1 MAWPLAEI
9 AADEKTPILQ
19 VPGSVSVTCLMLGF
33 TLLAVTALTKLPEI
47 WAEHAPAHDAQADAE
62 ALAHGA

>member
-1 MAWPLAEI
+1 
-9 AADEKTPILQ
+9 
-19 VPGSVSVTCLMLGF
+19 MLGF
-33 TLLAVTALTKLPEI
+33 TLLAITALTKLPEI